1 MSTQPPT
8 RHAWVVLRSIYEH
21 PIPTGNDRCVCLSE
35 AFPLMIA
42 ATPELA
48 IEALQRCKT
57 VETSDERTADC
68 AVSMLQSTSDGV
80 DILLIPKNGDVKHE
94 VRLRVKRVELLGAIG
109 QEAGG

>member
-1 MSTQPPT
+1 
-8 RHAWVVLRSIYEH
+8 
-21 PIPTGNDRCVCLSE
+21 
-35 AFPLMIA
+35 MIA

-68 AVSMLQSTSDGV
+68 AVSILQSTSDGV

-94 VRLRVKRVELLGAIG
+94 VRLRLKRVEVLGAIG
-109 QEAGG
+109 